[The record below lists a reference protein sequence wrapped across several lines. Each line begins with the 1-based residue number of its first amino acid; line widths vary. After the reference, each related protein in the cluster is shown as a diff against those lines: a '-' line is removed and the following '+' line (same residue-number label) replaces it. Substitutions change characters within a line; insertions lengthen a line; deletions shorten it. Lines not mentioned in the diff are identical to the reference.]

1 LDLCRYI
8 TYKESRLWAPR
19 RSREMAGG
27 KGGEEDG
34 TEMAV
39 RGGTGQGGEDEG
51 AGESG
56 TETAGGEDEGEGA
69 GESGARPGEEPHLS
83 LLHCSDGDG
92 GEHRVDLP
100 ARSAERDKDRALQLR
115 QSMCYIGAFIA
126 AGLSVGT
133 TGPALPTMLKR
144 IAGSGSGGM
153 TRSGGGGEVGDS
165 SLAAAFAFRVLGGL
179 AGSIGGGAALV
190 RIVPEGGHRILVV
203 GVFFMAL
210 APVILCYATDVSH
223 VALAFILLDF
233 GCGCGQV
240 ANTMMV
246 WVNQQNT
253 TQWLNVLNGS
263 FGIGTLI
270 SPALVALLDVFLGSP
285 AAAVEA
291 ALLLVPLF
299 VFLIALFCTYIPSPV
314 APEPAKEPAN
324 EDAGVSGVG
333 ADGASAEALGGNS
346 RAETNCKK
354 VEADRWQWAAAVALT
369 VMALNCAVGAETTF
383 GTFLVSYVETQRAA
397 GNLAVSEVQ
406 ADLMTSFFWTAF
418 TVGRFGSVFLERLY
432 PCHPTLV
439 IAAQIVVLELG
450 WLSVAL
456 APSSGEREREREI
469 ERERGGGERERER
482 ERGRERAPARE
493 GWRDPESVRGNLV
506 GCV

>member
-1 LDLCRYI
+1 MVVRGGAGQDDEGEGEGDG
-8 TYKESRLWAPR
+8 ES
-19 RSREMAGG
+19 G
-27 KGGEEDG
+27 K
-34 TEMAV
+34 EMAV
-39 RGGTGQGGEDEG
+39 RGAEQ
-51 AGESG
+51 
-56 TETAGGEDEGEGA
+56 GGEDEGEGA
-69 GESGARPGEEPHLS
+69 GKARGARPGEEPHLS
-83 LLHCSDGDG
+83 LLLHRGDGDG
-92 GEHRVDLP
+92 EELRIAARDEP
-100 ARSAERDKDRALQLR
+100 APSADRALDTDRALQLR

-126 AGLSVGT
+126 AGLAVGT

-144 IAGSGSGGM
+144 IGGSGSNGM
-153 TRSGGGGEVGDS
+153 TRRRSGAGEVGDS
-165 SLAAAFAFRVLGGL
+165 SLAAAFAFRVVGGL

-190 RIVPEGGHRILVV
+190 RIVPDGGHRILVV
-203 GVFFMAL
+203 GVFFMGL
-210 APVILCYATDVSH
+210 APVILCYATNVSH

-270 SPALVALLDVFLGSP
+270 SPALVALLDVFLGS
-285 AAAVEA
+285 ASAAVKA

-314 APEPAKEPAN
+314 APEPAKEPAT
-324 EDAGVSGVG
+324 EDASVEAGG
-333 ADGASAEALGGNS
+333 ADGTSGQAGESKGSLG
-346 RAETNCKK
+346 ATKK
-354 VEADRWQWAAAVALT
+354 MDADQWQWVAAVALT

-383 GTFLVSYVETQRAA
+383 GTFLVTYVETQREA
-397 GNLAVSEVQ
+397 GSLAVSEVQ

-432 PCHPTLV
+432 PAHPTLV

-450 WLSVAL
+450 WLSVAF
-456 APSSGEREREREI
+456 APWSGAYEPLPNPSFEPI
-469 ERERGGGERERER
+469 N
-482 ERGRERAPARE
+482 
-493 GWRDPESVRGNLV
+493 DI
-506 GCV
+506 